1 MSFVIFIIAFA
12 CYLIVGAIVCGMYY
26 RFYDMDTGTKI
37 VYTFCYPLV
46 IVADIILIL
55 CRALYKVFLKPISLT
70 FDTLFYYGYTAA
82 EVFEKNKRKKNRRKA
97 K

>member
-1 MSFVIFIIAFA
+1 MNFVIFIIAFA

-26 RFYDMDTGTKI
+26 RFYEMDTGTKI
-37 VYTFCYPLV
+37 IYTFCYPLV
-46 IVADIILIL
+46 IFADIILKL
-55 CRALYKVFLKPISLT
+55 CIALYKVFSKPISLA